1 QTNRR
6 IGKDEIFLI
15 DSGGQYRDGTTDI
28 TRTVIVGRPSAEM
41 RDRFTRVLKGHIA
54 VATLRFPKGANGAQ
68 IDGMAR
74 RALWDAGVD
83 FDHSTGHGVGAFLCV
98 HEGPQRI
105 SKSGTVNLE
114 PGMIVSNEP
123 GYYKAGHFGI
133 RIENLLAVV
142 PWKAPRG
149 AEREM
154 MQFET
159 LTLAP
164 IDRRLIAKR
173 LLAPDEMLWL
183 DRYHAR
189 VREELGPALDRADR
203 RWLDRATRPLAQG

>member
-1 QTNRR
+1 M
-6 IGKDEIFLI
+6 GEIFLI

-28 TRTVIVGRPSAEM
+28 TRTMIVGKPTAEM

-54 VATLRFPKGANGAQ
+54 VATLRFPKGTNGAQ
-68 IDGMAR
+68 IDGFAR
-74 RALWDAGVD
+74 RALWDAGID

-98 HEGPQRI
+98 HEGPQRL
-105 SKSGTVNLE
+105 SKTGTVALE

-123 GYYKAGHFGI
+123 GYYKAGAFGI

-142 PWKAPRG
+142 PWRAPRG

-154 MQFET
+154 MAFET

-164 IDRRLIAKR
+164 IDRRLIARR
-173 LLAPDEMLWL
+173 LLSEDEMLWL

-189 VREELGPALDRADR
+189 VRERLSAALDQAER
-203 RWLDRATRPLAQG
+203 RWLGRATRPLAKI